1 MLMPNKT
8 ISLPESSL
16 YKSALLLSK
25 INKSISVISLYED
38 NKKTFI
44 DASDFIDALNL
55 LYVLNK
61 INIDFDTGIVKYA

>member
-1 MLMPNKT
+1 MPNKT

>member
-1 MLMPNKT
+1 MPNKT
-8 ISLPESSL
+8 ISLPESCL

-25 INKSISVISLYED
+25 INKSISVISLYEG

-44 DASDFIDALNL
+44 DISDFIDALNL

-61 INIDFDTGIVKYA
+61 IDIDFDTGIVKYA